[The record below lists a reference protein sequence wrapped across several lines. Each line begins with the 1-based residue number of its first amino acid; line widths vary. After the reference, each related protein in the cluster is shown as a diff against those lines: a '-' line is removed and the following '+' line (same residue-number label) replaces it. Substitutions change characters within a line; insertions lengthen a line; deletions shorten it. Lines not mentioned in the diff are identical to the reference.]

1 MNYTLVKDELGYYR
15 CDPIPSQEELDRIY
29 SEEYYTQEKPKL
41 IERQEADIDWW
52 NTMYDD
58 RLAIMS
64 EVYRKSSRKIW
75 PLMLDVG
82 CGGGFF
88 LRRAFANP
96 NLQWMGVGVDPNIK
110 ALGYA
115 RRIGKYAGGSIFYED
130 SLDKITETRF
140 WGIHLSEVLEHIP
153 NPLEMLKDCHD
164 RLNVGGALC
173 VVVPNEKIEYD
184 YYFTMQWFIHPHVFQ
199 PPHHIN
205 YFDFDSLAALMEMAG
220 FTIYEKSAMYPM
232 ETFLDMGLDYTKSES
247 IGRLCHHHRMAFDLS
262 MKPEQRRKFYRE
274 LAENK
279 LGRECVIYAIK
290 K

>member
-15 CDPIPSQEELDRIY
+15 CDPIPSQDELDRIY
-29 SEEYYTQEKPKL
+29 SEEYYTAEKPKL
-41 IERQEADIDWW
+41 IERQEDDIDWW

-58 RLAIMS
+58 RITVMS
-64 EVYRKSSRKIW
+64 EIYRKSCRKIW

-96 NLQWMGVGVDPNIK
+96 ILQWMCVGIEPNLK
-110 ALGYA
+110 ALNYA
-115 RRIGKYAGGSIFYED
+115 KNKSIFSGGSIFYES
-130 SLDKITETRF
+130 SLENLKEHKF

-153 NPLEMLKDCHD
+153 NPLQMLKDCYD
-164 RLNVGGALC
+164 RLSVGGALC
-173 VVVPNEKIEYD
+173 VVVPNEKMVMLEDNYAICVY
-184 YYFTMQWFIHPHVFQ
+184 PHVFQ

-205 YFDFDSLAALMEMAG
+205 YFDFDSLTALMEMAG

-232 ETFLDMGLDYTKSES
+232 ETFLTMGLDYTKSES

-274 LAENK
+274 MAENK
-279 LGRECVIYAIK
+279 LGRECVIYGVK